1 MTESVDLVD
10 MKMELKEEQDLEEIV
25 IPAENAVFW
34 LDKNGIWQNESGRFR
49 KKRIIDLFNASL
61 RRDRHGYYV
70 TQINGRRREK
80 VYFRYEDTALFAVD
94 FELNAAMTVT
104 LNTGEKRKLDLKNL
118 FIQNDCLY
126 SDDGEERLKFSERCL
141 IKAFKKIESEG
152 DQDFLTLNG
161 IRHPIR
167 NLDK

>member
-1 MTESVDLVD
+1 MEKPLV
-10 MKMELKEEQDLEEIV
+10 EEPVLEEIV

-61 RRDRHGYYV
+61 RKDEQGYYV
-70 TQINGRRREK
+70 TQINGNRREK

-94 FELNAAMTVT
+94 FELADGLIAT
-104 LNTGEKRKLDLKNL
+104 LNNGEKKELYPKNL

-126 SDDGEERLKFSERCL
+126 SEDGLERIKFSERCL
-141 IKAFKKIESEG
+141 IKAFKVIESE
-152 DQDFLTLNG
+152 DDRDFLRING
-161 IRHPIR
+161 TRHPIR
-167 NLDK
+167 NLDS